1 MKLPL
6 LKIFLFAFTA
16 FLSGCSATGQK
27 FSEATL
33 VNQES
38 ATVYFMRL
46 SKFLGAAGCR
56 DVFIDNKKVGC
67 IKNAGFLKTE
77 ILPGKRF
84 ISLPK
89 VTENDWANET
99 SVEIEVQT
107 GQIYFLE
114 WTHELE
120 DFYVIPAGAMVFT
133 GGETKASIIK
143 HKKESALPILNQ
155 LRDSAS

>member
-1 MKLPL
+1 MKLRSVN
-6 LKIFLFAFTA
+6 IFVFVLAA
-16 FLSGCSATGQK
+16 FLSGCSATGEK

-38 ATVYFMRL
+38 ATVYFMRQN
-46 SKFLGAAGCR
+46 KFLGAAGCR
-56 DVFIDNKKVGC
+56 DVLIDNEKVGC
-67 IKNAGFLKTE
+67 IKNAGFLKIE

-99 SVEIEVQT
+99 SVEIEAQS

-120 DFYVIPAGAMVFT
+120 DFYVIPAGAVVIT
-133 GGETKASIIK
+133 GGETKASIIR
-143 HKKESALPILNQ
+143 HKKESALPILDQ

>member
-1 MKLPL
+1 MKSPTINIL
-6 LKIFLFAFTA
+6 IFILT
-16 FLSGCSATGQK
+16 LVLVGCSATGEK

-33 VNQES
+33 INQET
-38 ATVYFMRL
+38 ATVYFLRQ

-56 DVFIDNKKVGC
+56 DVLIDGNKVGC
-67 IKNAGFLKTE
+67 IKNAGFLKVE
-77 ILPGKRF
+77 VLPGKRL
-84 ISLPK
+84 INLPK

-99 SVEIEVQT
+99 SVEIEAEA
-107 GQIYFLE
+107 GQLYFLE

-120 DFYVIPAGAMVFT
+120 DFYVIPAGAVVIT

-143 HKKESALPILNQ
+143 HKKGSALPILNQ